1 MSKSKINKPI
11 LPLIKKL
18 IYLPLTD
25 MKSSSICFVFFGM
38 SFLFFLASCNPYKN
52 LPYFHDFAD
61 TASPTVARTVPF
73 KNPTIQPDD
82 ILNISIETMDQD
94 VTAFLNKTSTGVGA
108 GNTAASVSASQ
119 GFNNYLVDKNGEVEL
134 PFTGKVKLEGL
145 TTSIARDTL
154 TAIIGRYFNNP
165 VVNVRFANFK
175 ISILG
180 EISRP
185 GSYIVPN
192 EKVNVFDA
200 LSLGGDITV
209 FGKKENVLLLRDTL
223 NGDKKM
229 VRLNLNS
236 KEIVSSPYFYL
247 RPNDLLY
254 IEPNKYKVTNDQ
266 VARNRSIL
274 TLAAV
279 LILRFVK
286 FF

>member
-1 MSKSKINKPI
+1 MSKNKINKPI
-11 LPLIKKL
+11 LPPIKKL

-25 MKSSSICFVFFGM
+25 MKSSSIYSVLFGIVL
-38 SFLFFLASCNPYKN
+38 LFFVSSCNTYKT

-61 TASPTVARTVPF
+61 TASPTVIRTVSF
-73 KNPTIQPDD
+73 KNPVIQPDD

-94 VTAFLNKTSTGVGA
+94 VTAFLNKTSTGIGA
-108 GNTAASVSASQ
+108 GNTAAPVSASQ
-119 GFNNYLVDKNGEVEL
+119 GFNNYIVDKNGEVEL
-134 PFTGKVKLEGL
+134 PFTGKVRLEGL

-154 TAIIGRYFNNP
+154 TLIIGKYFNNP

-175 ISILG
+175 VSILG
-180 EISRP
+180 EINRP

-209 FGKKENVLLLRDTL
+209 YGKKENVLLLRDTL
-223 NGDKKM
+223 DGVKKM
-229 VRLNLNS
+229 VRLNLDS
-236 KEIVSSPYFYL
+236 KDIVSSPYFYL

-274 TLAAV
+274 TVALV
-279 LILRFVK
+279 LILRFIK